1 MEFRPIGRVI
11 IAVVLTVFAWSVV
24 MAVAGQVAAVAT
36 LAPALGVT
44 VQQIASALRPQAGA
58 APGRRVEDAAVR
70 EEDSAP

>member
-1 MEFRPIGRVI
+1 MELRPIGRVI

-24 MAVAGQVAAVAT
+24 MAVAGQIAAVAT
-36 LAPALGVT
+36 LAPALGLT

-58 APGRRVEDAAVR
+58 VPGRRVEEAAVR

>member
-11 IAVVLTVFAWSVV
+11 IAVALTVFAWSVV

-58 APGRRVEDAAVR
+58 SSERRVEEAVDR